1 MQRIWCNIFWD
12 QCSLENY
19 GIVWDF
25 FPNCLSVSRHFLH
38 SVTPL
43 AVLKIFC
50 FKQRLT
56 LFQIAA
62 KGRPDSQ
69 KWMNSKRP
77 LTTVPTMSISI
88 LSPMS
93 TMLKWDSIRAALKK
107 IMGLFGNFSQMADP
121 PPPSPPFGN
130 PLFEKQIYRLFCI
143 LGP

>member
-93 TMLKWDSIRAALKK
+93 TMLKWDSIRAALDKK
-107 IMGLFGNFSQMADP
+107 LRDYLGIFPKWRP
-121 PPPSPPFGN
+121 PP
-130 PLFEKQIYRLFCI
+130 PLFEKQVLGLFCI
-143 LGP
+143 GP